1 MTQYCYDYPRPAVT
15 TDICLFTVVDDD
27 LKILLIRRGLDPFK
41 GAWALPGGFLKETE
55 TLDQCAARELQ
66 EETGVEGAHLEA
78 FATFSDPR
86 RDPRYRVITA
96 AYFALVPEADHVLRS
111 GSDADEAR
119 WHSMAKLPKLAFD
132 HRDIIRTARQALIAR
147 LDREPLVFALLPARF
162 TLTQVQK
169 VYEAVEGQPLD
180 KRNFRRSI
188 LSRGWISETGEMERG
203 RQRPAMLYGGK
214 GAGNQPS
221 LLVTY

>member
-1 MTQYCYDYPRPAVT
+1 MTQHSYDYPRPAVT

-27 LKILLIRRGLDPFK
+27 LKILLVRRGEEPFK
-41 GAWALPGGFLKETE
+41 GSWALPGGFLRETE
-55 TLDQCAARELQ
+55 TLDQCAARELE
-66 EETGVEGAHLEA
+66 EETGVAGAHLEA
-78 FATFSDPR
+78 FATFSDPK

-96 AYFALVPEADHVLRS
+96 AYFALVPATDHVLQS
-111 GSDADEAR
+111 GSDADDAK
-119 WHSMAKLPKLAFD
+119 WHSMARLPKLAFD
-132 HRDIIRTARQALIAR
+132 HRNIIRAGRQALIAR

-188 LSRGWISETGEMERG
+188 LSRGWIGETGDLERG
-203 RQRPAMLYGGK
+203 RQRPAMLYER
-214 GAGNQPS
+214 S
-221 LLVTY
+221 